1 MKKYLLL
8 FPLLTGVFFISC
20 SEDDDR
26 GDEPVEKSDGFL
38 QVRSQIYDDG
48 TVTVDKILL
57 SNDGWVAVY
66 RFNPKREELLGF
78 TYVEAGEHNDVL
90 VELDNSSDVKNGDT
104 LLALLHGDLNSNRVF
119 DWDGENGIDLP
130 LKTNGREISQTFS
143 VMIPGE
149 SWITVED
156 QAVVNNSIKV
166 ANLSLDKVNK
176 EWIESETVWLVAHE
190 ETNSFGNIGDIIG
203 ISEPLTIGSHDN
215 VTVTFDKSVK
225 VGKTILLLLYNNS
238 GNEGNFEVGIDKPVW
253 DEINNDVVMTS
264 IVISNE

>member
-26 GDEPVEKSDGFL
+26 RDEPFVKSGGFL

-48 TVTVDKILL
+48 TVTVDNILL
-57 SNDGWVAVY
+57 SNDGWVAIY
-66 RFNPKREELLGF
+66 RFNSKREELLGF

-90 VELDNSSDVKNGDT
+90 VELDNSSDVKSGET
-104 LLALLHGDLNSNRVF
+104 LVAMLHGDLNTNGVF
-119 DWDGENGIDLP
+119 DWDGEKGIDLP
-130 LKTNGREISQTFS
+130 LKTNGREISRIFS

-156 QAVVNNSIKV
+156 QPVFNNSIKV

-203 ISEPLTIGSHDN
+203 ISEALTIGSHDN
-215 VTVTFDKSVK
+215 VTVTFDKPVK
-225 VGKTILLLLYNNS
+225 VGETILLLLYNNS
-238 GNEGNFEVGIDKPVW
+238 GNEENFEVGIDKPVW
-253 DEINNDVVMTS
+253 DEIINDILMTS
-264 IVISNE
+264 FIISNE